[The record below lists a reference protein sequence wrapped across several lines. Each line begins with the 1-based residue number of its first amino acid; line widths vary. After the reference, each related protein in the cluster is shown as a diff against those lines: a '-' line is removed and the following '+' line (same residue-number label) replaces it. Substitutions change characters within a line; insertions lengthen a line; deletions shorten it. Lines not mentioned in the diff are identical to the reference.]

1 MAPDGS
7 WEFHQLNWR
16 KLLESVFKP
25 VRPLRSRRRILLV
38 RGLRGRRGPYRPPP
52 RKICILCE
60 SLQICYNKLWY
71 FGCQKTIK
79 VLHRGGGKAGGQI
92 LSGASKTQAGRE
104 KKNPQS
110 VESADGDT
118 VDNRF
123 WAPKNPAAEPKKLA
137 DRPEA
142 PWHAGGG
149 RRFSAGR
156 GGVFPI
162 PSQGYPRIIHRRG
175 SPKSQSR
182 QGFAE
187 LSTLSTAPTTI
198 TVYIDSAT
206 TLE

>member
-1 MAPDGS
+1 MFGI
-7 WEFHQLNWR
+7 LNA
-16 KLLESVFKP
+16 
-25 VRPLRSRRRILLV
+25 
-38 RGLRGRRGPYRPPP
+38 
-52 RKICILCE
+52 
-60 SLQICYNKLWY
+60 
-71 FGCQKTIK
+71 QKTIK
-79 VLHRGGGKAGGQI
+79 VLHRGGGKPGGQI
-92 LSGASKTQAGRE
+92 LSSASKTQAGRG